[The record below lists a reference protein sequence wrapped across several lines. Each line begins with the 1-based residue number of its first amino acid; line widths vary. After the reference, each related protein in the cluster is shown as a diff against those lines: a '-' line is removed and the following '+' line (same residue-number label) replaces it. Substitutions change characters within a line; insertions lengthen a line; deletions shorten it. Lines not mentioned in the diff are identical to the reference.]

1 MSFKLVEEVVTEVA
15 GSEVLPLAKALKGR
29 ENVSEYKLAGELKK
43 EINYIRNL
51 LYKLHDVNL
60 VSFIRRKDKQKG
72 WYIYY
77 WTFETNQVKYLL
89 KRIKDG
95 KVERLKER
103 LDREKGNQF
112 YKCVNSCVRLNF
124 DQSADYDYKCPECG
138 ELLNIEDNS
147 ERIKEIQEKIQE
159 LERKKIE
166 A

>member
-43 EINYIRNL
+43 EINHVRNM

-103 LDREKGNQF
+103 LEREKGNQF
-112 YKCVNSCVRLNF
+112 YKCTNSCVRLNF
-124 DQSADYDYKCPECG
+124 DQSADYGYKCPECG

-147 ERIKEIQEKIQE
+147 ERIKEIQEKLQD
-159 LERKKIE
+159 LEKKKVE